1 MLKLFK
7 KEGFTWHWQVKD
19 VDIKLY
25 PSNRSC
31 VKQDMSNV
39 RPQQMPPLMVR
50 KAMWRR

>member
-1 MLKLFK
+1 MFNLLKKRSL
-7 KEGFTWHWQVKD
+7 TWNWKTKD
-19 VDIKLY
+19 VEISLY

-39 RPQQMPPLMVR
+39 RPHQMPPLMVR